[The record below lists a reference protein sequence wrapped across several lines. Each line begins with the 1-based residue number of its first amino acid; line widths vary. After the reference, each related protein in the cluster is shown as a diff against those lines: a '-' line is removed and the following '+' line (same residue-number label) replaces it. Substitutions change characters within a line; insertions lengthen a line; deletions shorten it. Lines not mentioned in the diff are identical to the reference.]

1 MGKTGNCWRSTD
13 TVGAIDE
20 AWFVEIHTDTVSP
33 SFGALGLSIACN
45 ASALPT
51 VKIMEAI
58 AVNKPRQTSK
68 GSLKD
73 DLKESLEG
81 RRNIDISGRAL
92 CLDHK
97 AKALIIL

>member
-1 MGKTGNCWRSTD
+1 
-13 TVGAIDE
+13 
-20 AWFVEIHTDTVSP
+20 
-33 SFGALGLSIACN
+33 
-45 ASALPT
+45 
-51 VKIMEAI
+51 MEAI